1 MAEILTFKEYLNET
15 ASDWQVLD
23 EAGLSRLVQHIDTR
37 NVGFITAFRGTYSLS
52 ENRQRNVA
60 LKNDIRAAGFGFLR
74 VVGHWVE
81 NEGTPEEVE
90 VIEES
95 FMVIGDASDDHGRL
109 VGFLR
114 NAAHKYQQEAFLFK
128 PYNTHAMTAQYANG
142 GHDSIGQFS
151 LSSIGKMYSSFRK
164 KKFVF
169 RNLSESRGFF
179 ARLTHHA

>member
-1 MAEILTFKEYLNET
+1 MAEILTFKEFLNET
-15 ASDWQVLD
+15 AQDWQVLD
-23 EAGLSRLVQHIDTR
+23 EAGLSRVLQHIETR
-37 NVGFITAFRGTYSLS
+37 NVGFISAFRGTYSLA
-52 ENRQRNVA
+52 ENRQRNAA

-81 NEGTPEEVE
+81 NEGTPQEAE

-114 NAAHKYQQEAFLFK
+114 KAAHKFQQEAFLFK
-128 PYNTHAMTAQYANG
+128 PYNTQAMTAQYANG
-142 GHDSIGQFS
+142 GHDNIGQFS
-151 LSSIGKMYSSFRK
+151 LSNIGKMYSSFKK

-179 ARLTHHA
+179 ARLGHQ